1 MNAKPTTLDLVI
13 AAMLK
18 LDYQNGERENVI
30 AFIQSCYNCR
40 VCDYDFDAAQNA
52 LSRLTDDEEHA
63 LIAYIA
69 RVS

>member
-1 MNAKPTTLDLVI
+1 MNARSTALDLVI

-52 LSRLTDDEEHA
+52 LGKLTDEEQHA
-63 LIAYIA
+63 LIAYLA
-69 RVS
+69 RVH

>member
-1 MNAKPTTLDLVI
+1 MNAKSTALDRVI

-40 VCDYDFDAAQNA
+40 VCNYDFDSAQNA
-52 LSRLTDDEEHA
+52 LSRLTAEEEHA

-69 RVS
+69 RLP